1 MIDFPTM
8 LPLISLMGVLKDF
21 WEFVRRVQEWL
32 TLGGTAL
39 AAAIALVFLLTWVLS
54 HTRQAN
60 AYPAPWLSR
69 LALLSAYPAMLLTAV
84 AAVGLFV
91 PGLQPLILK
100 SFAIAVLLAALSWC
114 FGVAAILSGGN
125 AHDLAR
131 ARRALILAGTPWYC
145 LTVYLATLL

>member
-1 MIDFPTM
+1 M
-8 LPLISLMGVLKDF
+8 LPLISLMGALKDF
-21 WEFVRRVQEWL
+21 WELVRRVQEWL

-39 AAAIALVFLLTWVLS
+39 AAAIALFFLLTWVLS
-54 HTRQAN
+54 HTRQAS
-60 AYPAPWLSR
+60 AYPRPWLSR
-69 LALLSAYPAMLLTAV
+69 LALVSAYPAVLLTAV

-100 SFAIAVLLAALSWC
+100 SFAVAVLLAALSWC
-114 FGVAAILSGGN
+114 FGVAALLGGGN

-145 LTVYLATLL
+145 LTLYLATHL